1 MTTKTRLISAS
12 PHDVLLIAEQAIA
25 GLRTKKVDRSDN
37 SVTAHVKRGFG
48 RTSPLTVT
56 IDDKA
61 LSVAYDDQ
69 SLAGDAYTILNA
81 VEPMIDMQGAP
92 EWLQSSPLLNH
103 VLDKLETSERIL
115 HAAEGYSDGKLAA
128 LLVTNQR
135 VRLLTMQTTH
145 SSERVIGIMGI
156 TSVSLN
162 SGPVFDELKLTVSN
176 EEITLDT
183 IKHGTADDAVAAILR
198 LVNKGVENHDP
209 LQTGGGGAQEKQA
222 TNGGLADLEKLAE
235 LHAQGILTDE
245 EFAAAKKKA
254 LGI

>member
-1 MTTKTRLISAS
+1 MTTKTRVISAS

-25 GLRTKKVDRSDN
+25 SLRTKKVDRSDN
-37 SVTAHVKRGFG
+37 SVTGHVKRGFG
-48 RTSPLTVT
+48 RTSPITVTVDDEALTVT
-56 IDDKA
+56 
-61 LSVAYDDQ
+61 YEDQ
-69 SLAGDAYTILNA
+69 SLAGDAYTILNTLK
-81 VEPMIDMQGAP
+81 PMIDMQGAP
-92 EWLQSSPLLNH
+92 AWLQSSPLLNH
-103 VLDKLETSERIL
+103 ALDKLETSERIL
-115 HAAEGYSDGKLAA
+115 QAAEGYSDGKLAA
-128 LLVTNQR
+128 LLVTNQC

-145 SSERVIGIMGI
+145 ASERVIGIMGI

-198 LVNKGVENHDP
+198 LVNKGVANHYP
-209 LQTGGGGAQEKQA
+209 LQAGVGAQEKQQA
-222 TNGGLADLEKLAE
+222 PNGGLADLEKLAE

>member
-1 MTTKTRLISAS
+1 MTAKTRLISAS
-12 PHDVLLIAEQAIA
+12 PHDVLLIAEQAIT

-37 SVTAHVKRGFG
+37 SVTGHVKRGFG

-56 IDDKA
+56 VDDEA
-61 LSVAYDDQ
+61 LTMTYEDQ
-69 SLAGDAYTILNA
+69 SLAGDAYTILNTLK
-81 VEPMIDMQGAP
+81 PMIDMQGAP
-92 EWLQSSPLLNH
+92 AWLQSSPLLNH
-103 VLDKLETSERIL
+103 ALDKLETSERML
-115 HAAEGYSDGKLAA
+115 QAVEGRNDGNLAA
-128 LLVTNQR
+128 LLVTNQC
-135 VRLLTMQTTH
+135 VRLLAMQTTH
-145 SSERVIGIMGI
+145 SSERVIGLMSI
-156 TSVSLN
+156 TSVSVN

-183 IKHGTADDAVAAILR
+183 IKHGAADDAVAALLR
-198 LVNKGVENHDP
+198 LISP
-209 LQTGGGGAQEKQA
+209 GGKQEKQA